1 MLEIAQI
8 VRRPKLRSQALQRQ
22 TAALYPV
29 LLPPSL
35 SPQFGMLSST
45 FCWKPAFHHHTLTSY
60 LSKILSS
67 CQAWNQATLSTEI
80 FIFYFIISL
89 QSGGLPKGFCTHL

>member
-8 VRRPKLRSQALQRQ
+8 VRRLKLRSQALQRQ

-35 SPQFGMLSST
+35 NPQFGMLSST
-45 FCWKPAFHHHTLTSY
+45 FCWKPTFQHQILTSY

-80 FIFYFIISL
+80 FIFLILLLAY
-89 QSGGLPKGFCTHL
+89 KVV